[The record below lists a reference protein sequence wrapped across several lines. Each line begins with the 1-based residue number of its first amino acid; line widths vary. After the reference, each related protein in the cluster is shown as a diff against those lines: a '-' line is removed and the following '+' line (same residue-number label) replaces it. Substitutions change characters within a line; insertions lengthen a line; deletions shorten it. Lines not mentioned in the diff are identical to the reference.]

1 MARGRRS
8 ISSACSRSPAGY
20 HRYFSHRSYRLKR
33 VPQFVLAFVGTTAAQ
48 KGPLWWAAHH
58 RAHHKY
64 SDTERDIHSPIRGFW
79 WSHVGWILCDKYN
92 ETDSDAIK
100 DFTKY
105 PELVWLDKH
114 DWIGPWALGIACYLY
129 RRVERAASSASSR
142 RRSCC
147 GTPRSCVNSLAHV
160 FGRRVYD
167 TPDTSRN
174 SLIVA
179 LITSGEGWHNNHH
192 RYPWAAR
199 QGFRW
204 WQIDVTYYVL
214 RLFSFVG
221 IVRDLRPVP
230 VAVRDEAR
238 ALPLSVLNPAPR
250 RPRITG
256 HDETQAHGSRVGRDR
271 CGDAR
276 RLRQQVDV
284 AFDGQPA
291 GRHAGAHDRRRP
303 RRARAAAGTATDGP

>member
-1 MARGRRS
+1 LSVIVESANDESRQAGVGPPTSRGASRDPSTWAANEHINRRS
-8 ISSACSRSPAGY
+8 SIPFIALHFLPLLAFVTGVTWRAVWLAVALYFVRMLAITGGY
-20 HRYFSHRSYRLKR
+20 HRYFAHRTYRLGR

-92 ETDSDAIK
+92 KTDSDAIK

-114 DWIGPWALGIACYLY
+114 DWIGPWSVAIACYLY
-129 RRVERAASSASSR
+129 AGWSGLIIGFFTSTIVLWHA
-142 RRSCC
+142 
-147 GTPRSCVNSLAHV
+147 TFCVNSVAHV
-160 FGRRVYD
+160 FGRRAYD
-167 TPDTSRN
+167 TSDTSRN
-174 SLIVA
+174 SAIVA

-192 RYPWAAR
+192 RYPWSAR

-204 WQIDVTYYVL
+204 WQVDVTYYVL

-221 IVRDLRPVP
+221 IVRDIRPVP
-230 VAVRDEAR
+230 AAVRSEAR
-238 ALPLSVLNPAPR
+238 
-250 RPRITG
+250 
-256 HDETQAHGSRVGRDR
+256 TQR
-271 CGDAR
+271 
-276 RLRQQVDV
+276 
-284 AFDGQPA
+284 
-291 GRHAGAHDRRRP
+291 
-303 RRARAAAGTATDGP
+303 

>member
-1 MARGRRS
+1 MSVTVDHVSPQGSDLPPVGGAPPTAPISNRDPSTWAPNEHINRRS
-8 ISSACSRSPAGY
+8 SIPFIALHFLPLLAFVTGVTWRAVWLAVALYFVRMIAITAGY
-20 HRYFSHRSYRLKR
+20 HRYFSHRSYRLGR
-33 VPQFVLAFVGTTAAQ
+33 VPQFILAFVGASAAQ

-79 WSHVGWILCDKYN
+79 WSHVGWILCDKFN
-92 ETDSDAIK
+92 KTDSDAIK
-100 DFTKY
+100 DFTRY

-114 DWIGPWALGIACYLY
+114 DWVAPWSLGVACYLFAGWSGL
-129 RRVERAASSASSR
+129 VIGFFASTIVLWHA
-142 RRSCC
+142 
-147 GTPRSCVNSLAHV
+147 TFTVNSLAHV

-174 SLIVA
+174 SAIVA

-214 RLFSFVG
+214 KLFSFVG
-221 IVRDLRPVP
+221 IVHDIRPVP
-230 VAVRDEAR
+230 AAVRDEAR
-238 ALPLSVLNPAPR
+238 AL
-250 RPRITG
+250 
-256 HDETQAHGSRVGRDR
+256 EKQATEL
-271 CGDAR
+271 A
-276 RLRQQVDV
+276 
-284 AFDGQPA
+284 
-291 GRHAGAHDRRRP
+291 
-303 RRARAAAGTATDGP
+303 

>member
-1 MARGRRS
+1 LSVVVESAKGEPRDAGVGPTTSRGASRDPSTWAPNEHINRRS
-8 ISSACSRSPAGY
+8 SIPFIALHFLPLLAFVTGVTWRAVWLALALYLVRMLAITGGY
-20 HRYFSHRSYRLKR
+20 HRYFAHRTYRLAR
-33 VPQFVLAFVGTTAAQ
+33 IPQFVLAFIGTTAAQ

-92 ETDSDAIK
+92 KTDSDAIK

-114 DWIGPWALGIACYLY
+114 DWIGPWTLAIACYLY
-129 RRVERAASSASSR
+129 AGWSGLVIGFFTSTIVLWHA
-142 RRSCC
+142 
-147 GTPRSCVNSLAHV
+147 TFCVNSLAHV
-160 FGRRVYD
+160 FGRRAYD

-174 SLIVA
+174 SAIVA

-204 WQIDVTYYVL
+204 WQVDVTYYVL

-221 IVRDLRPVP
+221 IVRDIRPVP
-230 VAVRDEAR
+230 AAVRAEAR
-238 ALPLSVLNPAPR
+238 SR
-250 RPRITG
+250 R
-256 HDETQAHGSRVGRDR
+256 
-271 CGDAR
+271 
-276 RLRQQVDV
+276 
-284 AFDGQPA
+284 
-291 GRHAGAHDRRRP
+291 
-303 RRARAAAGTATDGP
+303 

>member
-1 MARGRRS
+1 MTVESANVESRVDGVGPTASSGASRDPSTWAPNEHINRRS
-8 ISSACSRSPAGY
+8 SIPFLALHFVPLLAFVTGITWRAVWLALALYFIRMLAITGGY
-20 HRYFSHRSYRLKR
+20 HRYFAHRSYRLGR

-79 WSHVGWILCDKYN
+79 WSHAGWILCDKFN
-92 ETDSDAIK
+92 KTDTAAIK
-100 DFTKY
+100 DFAKY

-114 DWIGPWALGIACYLY
+114 DWIGTWSLAIACYLY
-129 RRVERAASSASSR
+129 AGWSGLVIGFFASTIVLWHA
-142 RRSCC
+142 
-147 GTPRSCVNSLAHV
+147 TFCVNSLAHV

-174 SLIVA
+174 SAIVA

-204 WQIDVTYYVL
+204 WQVDVTYYVL
-214 RLFSFVG
+214 RMFSFVG
-221 IVRDLRPVP
+221 IVRDIRPVP
-230 VAVRDEAR
+230 AAVREEAR
-238 ALPLSVLNPAPR
+238 AR
-250 RPRITG
+250 R
-256 HDETQAHGSRVGRDR
+256 
-271 CGDAR
+271 
-276 RLRQQVDV
+276 
-284 AFDGQPA
+284 
-291 GRHAGAHDRRRP
+291 
-303 RRARAAAGTATDGP
+303 

>member
-1 MARGRRS
+1 MSVIVDSGSVEAREDAGPVASSTSRDPSTWAPNEHINRRS
-8 ISSACSRSPAGY
+8 SIPFIALHFVPLLAFVTGVTWRAVWLALALYFIRMVAITGGY
-20 HRYFSHRSYRLKR
+20 HRYFSHRSYRLRR

-64 SDTERDIHSPIRGFW
+64 ADTERDIHSPIRGFW

-92 ETDSDAIK
+92 ATDSDSIK

-105 PELVWLDKH
+105 PELVWLDKY

-129 RRVERAASSASSR
+129 AGWSGLLIGFFASTVVLWHA
-142 RRSCC
+142 
-147 GTPRSCVNSLAHV
+147 TFCVNSLAHV
-160 FGRRVYD
+160 MGRRVYD
-167 TPDTSRN
+167 TTDTSRN
-174 SLIVA
+174 SAIVA

-204 WQIDVTYYVL
+204 WQVDVTYYVL

-221 IVRDLRPVP
+221 IVRDIRPVP
-230 VAVRDEAR
+230 AAVRDEAR
-238 ALPLSVLNPAPR
+238 RLS
-250 RPRITG
+250 
-256 HDETQAHGSRVGRDR
+256 
-271 CGDAR
+271 
-276 RLRQQVDV
+276 
-284 AFDGQPA
+284 
-291 GRHAGAHDRRRP
+291 
-303 RRARAAAGTATDGP
+303 

>member
-1 MARGRRS
+1 MLAITG
-8 ISSACSRSPAGY
+8 GY

-92 ETDSDAIK
+92 KTDTDAIK

-114 DWIGPWALGIACYLY
+114 DWVGPWSARH
-129 RRVERAASSASSR
+129 RRATSSPDGAGWSSASSL
-142 RRSCC
+142 S
-147 GTPRSCVNSLAHV
+147 TIVLWHATFCVNSLAHV

-167 TPDTSRN
+167 TTDTSRN

-230 VAVRDEAR
+230 GGG
-238 ALPLSVLNPAPR
+238 PR
-250 RPRITG
+250 RGPP
-256 HDETQAHGSRVGRDR
+256 
-271 CGDAR
+271 AR
-276 RLRQQVDV
+276 R
-284 AFDGQPA
+284 
-291 GRHAGAHDRRRP
+291 
-303 RRARAAAGTATDGP
+303 